1 MAERPIESHST
12 HHPAAND
19 HRMTDLNEPGTSTPS
34 PFLPTPPGADH
45 HMTDVNETGSNKR
58 KINTTSN
65 TSAKD
70 LMTRIKNKKALAQ
83 RRNIPILRPA
93 PALENEGDAGDD
105 ELSDGDD
112 DVEEDA
118 KGKGKGKIDFANFQE
133 MIIGAV
139 RQAIVDYS
147 PEIGISMTS
156 TSKQTR
162 VSSQRA
168 AIAAERK
175 THSQP
180 ARTRISVSINHQN
193 P

>member
-1 MAERPIESHST
+1 MESHLP
-12 HHPAAND
+12 HHSATND
-19 HRMTDLNEPGTSTPS
+19 HCMTDLNEPGSSAPS
-34 PFLPTPPGADH
+34 SFLPTPTGSDR
-45 HMTDVNETGSNKR
+45 HMAGPNETDSNTPN
-58 KINTTSN
+58 IHTTST

-83 RRNIPILRPA
+83 RRNIPVLRPA

-105 ELSDGDD
+105 ELSDDD
-112 DVEEDA
+112 DDAEEDA
-118 KGKGKGKIDFANFQE
+118 SPKGKGKGKIDFDNFQE

-147 PEIGISMTS
+147 PEIGISITS
-156 TSKQTR
+156 TPKQTR
-162 VSSQRA
+162 VSSQRV

-180 ARTRISVSINHQN
+180 AKTRISVSISHQYL
-193 P
+193 